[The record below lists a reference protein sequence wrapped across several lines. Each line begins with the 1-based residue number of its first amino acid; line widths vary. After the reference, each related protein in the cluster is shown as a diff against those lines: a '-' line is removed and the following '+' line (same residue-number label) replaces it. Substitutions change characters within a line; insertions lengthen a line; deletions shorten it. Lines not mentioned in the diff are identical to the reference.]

1 MTVARGVCLIK
12 VLVVDDHDL
21 VRTGITRMLADI
33 DGLQVVG
40 QADSGEESLKK
51 ARELKPDVVLM
62 DVKMPGIGGL
72 EATRKL
78 MRSHP
83 DMKVVAVTVCEEDPF
98 PTRLRQAGAA
108 GYMTKGGGLAE
119 MVQAIRLVFAGQ
131 RYISPQ
137 IAQQLALKSFQP
149 QVNNS
154 PFDLLSE
161 REIQIALMIVGCQK
175 VQTISDKL
183 CLSPKTVNTTVTV
196 STKSFRSAAMLSLH
210 CWQYVTAWSMPAP
223 EMTQPFDPS
232 AFLATC
238 SGRPGVYRMFDSEAR
253 LLYVGKAKNLKKRL
267 ASYFRK
273 TGHAPKTGALVARI
287 AQIETTITANETEAL
302 LLEQTLIKE
311 WRPPYNILLRDDK
324 SYPYVH
330 LSDGNFPRLSI
341 HRGAKKAKGRYFG
354 PYPSAGAIR
363 ESLSL
368 MQKTFLVRQ
377 CEDSFYKNRT
387 RPCLQYQIKRCKG
400 PCVGLVE
407 PEVYAEDVRHS
418 VMFLEG
424 RSNAL
429 TDELNAS
436 MEKAAMALDFE
447 RAAELRDQIS
457 LLRRVQDQQSMDGG
471 TGDVDVVAAFVN
483 PGGACVHMI
492 SVRGGRVL
500 GSKNFFPQVG
510 IEEEVGEVM
519 SAFLAQYFL
528 GGVERELPN
537 EVIVNVVHDDFPTL
551 IDAIEALRG
560 REMTI
565 SHRVRGTR
573 ARWQQLAV
581 TNAEQALSARLA
593 NRQHVTARFEA
604 LAEVLKLDE
613 PPLRLECYDISHS
626 SGEATVASCVVFG
639 PEGPIKSDYRRYNI
653 EGVTAGD
660 DYAAIHQAL
669 TRRFSKIKDGEGK
682 LPDILLVDGGKGQL
696 SMARDVLNELAV
708 PDLILLGVAKGAT
721 RKAGFETLYLNDAAH
736 EFTLPGDSPALH
748 LIQQIR
754 DEAHRFAIT
763 GHRARRG
770 KTRRTSTL
778 EGVAGVGPTRR
789 RDLLKHF
796 GGLQELSRASIEEIA
811 KAPGISKKLAESIY
825 ANLHSE

>member
-1 MTVARGVCLIK
+1 MF
-12 VLVVDDHDL
+12 
-21 VRTGITRMLADI
+21 DI
-33 DGLQVVG
+33 DG
-40 QADSGEESLKK
+40 
-51 ARELKPDVVLM
+51 
-62 DVKMPGIGGL
+62 
-72 EATRKL
+72 
-78 MRSHP
+78 
-83 DMKVVAVTVCEEDPF
+83 
-98 PTRLRQAGAA
+98 
-108 GYMTKGGGLAE
+108 
-119 MVQAIRLVFAGQ
+119 
-131 RYISPQ
+131 
-137 IAQQLALKSFQP
+137 
-149 QVNNS
+149 
-154 PFDLLSE
+154 
-161 REIQIALMIVGCQK
+161 
-175 VQTISDKL
+175 
-183 CLSPKTVNTTVTV
+183 
-196 STKSFRSAAMLSLH
+196 
-210 CWQYVTAWSMPAP
+210 
-223 EMTQPFDPS
+223 
-232 AFLATC
+232 
-238 SGRPGVYRMFDSEAR
+238 R

-287 AQIETTITANETEAL
+287 AQVETTITANETEAL

-311 WRPPYNILLRDDK
+311 SRPPYNILLRDDK

-330 LSDGNFPRLSI
+330 LSDGEFPRLSI

-363 ESLSL
+363 ESLSIL
-368 MQKTFLVRQ
+368 QKTFHVRQ

-387 RPCLQYQIKRCKG
+387 RPCLQYQIKRCKA
-400 PCVGLVE
+400 PCVNLVE
-407 PEVYAEDVRHS
+407 PQIYNDDVRHS

-429 TDELNAS
+429 TDELNAL
-436 MEKAAMALDFE
+436 MEKAAMDLDFE
-447 RAAELRDQIS
+447 HAAELRDQIG

-483 PGGACVHMI
+483 PGGACVHLI

-528 GGVERELPN
+528 GGGERELPG
-537 EVIVNVVHDDFPTL
+537 EVIVNVVHEDFPTL
-551 IDAIEALRG
+551 IDAIDASRG
-560 REMTI
+560 REITI

-581 TNAEQALSARLA
+581 TNAEQALMARLA
-593 NRQHVTARFEA
+593 NRQHVAARFEA
-604 LAEVLKLDE
+604 LAQVLKLDE
-613 PPLRLECYDISHS
+613 PPQRLECYDISHS

-653 EGVTAGD
+653 EGITAGD
-660 DYAAIHQAL
+660 DYAAMHQAL

-696 SMARDVLNELAV
+696 SMARDVMNELAV

-736 EFTLPGDSPALH
+736 EFTLKGDSPALH